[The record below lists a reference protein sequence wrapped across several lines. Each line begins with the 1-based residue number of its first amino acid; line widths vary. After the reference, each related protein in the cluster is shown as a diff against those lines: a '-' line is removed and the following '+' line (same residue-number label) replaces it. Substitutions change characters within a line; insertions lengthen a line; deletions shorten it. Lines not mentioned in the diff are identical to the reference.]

1 MTLSEEKA
9 MKLIHELEVHQIE
22 LEMQNEELMLTRTAA
37 REAAEKYTELYDFAP
52 TGYFTLN
59 SAGEI
64 LGLNLSGAK
73 MLGKERKYLI
83 TKQFS
88 LYVSRETRGNFA
100 DFLAKMIAGKAYE
113 ACELVLGAD
122 SSQPIN
128 VNISGLVNQNG
139 QQYQLN
145 AVDVTK
151 RKLAEKALQVSEQ
164 KYRDIFNKNSAVKLI
179 IDPATGAIL
188 KANLAAEY
196 FYGYPP
202 GHLETMNISEINVL
216 SPDEIKGEMDRV
228 MIDECKYFNF
238 RHRIASGEIRDV
250 EVFSSPVFSDG
261 VSSLYSIIHDITERK
276 IAEEEIQRKSAEL
289 QKVNNEKD
297 LFFSIIA
304 HDLRSPFNA
313 FLGFTQIMAEE
324 LESLTPEEIRKIA
337 VAMRKSATNLFGLL
351 ENLLEWSRLQRGL
364 TSFNPEAFLLRPKI
378 SSILQTVVLSAEK
391 KGITL
396 TIEIPDWL
404 EVFFDPN
411 HMGSIIRNLAFNA
424 VKFTEAGGK
433 INISGRL
440 KAGNRVEIAIRDTG
454 IGMTKEMLDK
464 LFQLDNQSNRRGT
477 EGEPS
482 TGLGVIICRD
492 LIKMGGGE
500 ILVESEE
507 RKGSVF
513 SFTVPA
519 TRSGNL
525 PGT

>member
-1 MTLSEEKA
+1 
-9 MKLIHELEVHQIE
+9 
-22 LEMQNEELMLTRTAA
+22 
-37 REAAEKYTELYDFAP
+37 
-52 TGYFTLN
+52 
-59 SAGEI
+59 
-64 LGLNLSGAK
+64 
-73 MLGKERKYLI
+73 
-83 TKQFS
+83 
-88 LYVSRETRGNFA
+88 
-100 DFLAKMIAGKAYE
+100 
-113 ACELVLGAD
+113 
-122 SSQPIN
+122 
-128 VNISGLVNQNG
+128 
-139 QQYQLN
+139 
-145 AVDVTK
+145 
-151 RKLAEKALQVSEQ
+151 
-164 KYRDIFNKNSAVKLI
+164 
-179 IDPATGAIL
+179 
-188 KANLAAEY
+188 
-196 FYGYPP
+196 
-202 GHLETMNISEINVL
+202 MNISEINVL

-228 MIDECKYFNF
+228 MRDECKYFNF

-482 TGLGVIICRD
+482 TGLGLIICRD